1 MDSHIV
7 QKRLK
12 IAIFLTFLIFC
23 FEAAGGWI
31 AGSLALLSDAGHMFS
46 DVFALCLSWAAL
58 RISTLPSTS
67 TKTYGYHRLE
77 IFAALINGLLL
88 LGMAGTILF
97 EAFERFQN
105 PQEVQTGLVLL
116 VGGIGLITNLAVIY
130 FLREPGLH
138 SGDLNVKSA
147 LYHVLGDTLASV
159 GVIIGAGVMWA
170 TGWYWVDALVGA
182 AIALL
187 LIWGAKNILSD
198 SVHILL
204 EGVPKGISVSE
215 VKRELTSIPAVQN
228 IHELHIWCICSNIYA
243 LSTHA
248 LVGDAKANPSEG
260 LLREMQDLLRTKFN
274 ITHTTIQFESIP
286 CRQGEVLCDMNH

>member
-1 MDSHIV
+1 MESTQV

-12 IAIFLTFLIFC
+12 IAIFLTFAIFC

-46 DVFALCLSWAAL
+46 DVFALFLSWMAL
-58 RISTLPSTS
+58 RIATLPSTS

-105 PQEVQTGLVLL
+105 PREVQTGIVLL
-116 VGGIGLITNLAVIY
+116 VGGIGLATNLAVIY
-130 FLREPGLH
+130 FLKEPGLQ

-147 LYHVLGDTLASV
+147 LYHVLGDTLASL
-159 GVIIGAGVMWA
+159 GVIAGALVMQW
-170 TGWYWVDALVGA
+170 TGWFWVDALVGA
-182 AIALL
+182 AIACL
-187 LIWGAKNILSD
+187 LIWGAKHILTD

-204 EGVPKGISVSE
+204 EGVPKGISLSE
-215 VKRELTSIPAVQN
+215 VKRELTAIPAIKN

-248 LVGDAKANPSEG
+248 LVGDSKASQG
-260 LLREMQDLLRTKFN
+260 LLTEVQDVLRQKFN
-274 ITHTTIQFESIP
+274 ITHTTIQFESTP
-286 CRQGEVLCDMNH
+286 CGQGEILCDMNH